1 MNLTLI
7 FQISVYCLIALSS
20 FMFMLAEGGL
30 FPQLLTIP
38 LGLIT
43 LFFTDR
49 WRKFSLSPLWANI
62 LGLVAFLIVCREF
75 VANIEGRLLAGAHF
89 LVYLTWI
96 ILLQKKGD
104 TQYWWLFALGFLQI
118 AVGAVLTESG
128 YYGILLVIYLFL
140 AFWSLT
146 VFSIYRTDKTFA
158 SQSEESL
165 PPLPRTTVATS
176 IASPFHRPS
185 QVQDGIQSDQSR
197 KWITAEFIWSSIGC
211 SISALIISMCFFLL
225 IPRLWVNRSFF
236 NNETLEAEKQ
246 PLVGF
251 AEKVQL
257 GEMGEI
263 LESSERVLEVTIY
276 DNQTDEAVPVM
287 DFVRKYGM
295 EEPLFRGAVLSTYEN
310 GSWSRFRRHTKY
322 GLPNSRELENYGIK
336 DLYRQEIVMES
347 IGTNVLFVLQP
358 VVGMDMTGKT
368 DDLFNEDTLEIRQ
381 TDPPEMDGNTR
392 YTVYT
397 AKKLDENYL
406 MNKLDLEN
414 EYLELPER
422 DLRRL
427 IKYTQQLIA
436 SHPELKTD
444 EAKAKFLESHLRDS
458 GEFSYTLNMSIVDP
472 EIDPVEDFLFNRKS
486 GHCEYYASSL
496 ALMLRAIKIPTR
508 VISGFKGGDTSYLSN
523 RFEVQQRYAHSWVE
537 AFVNGHWE
545 TLDATPSLE
554 RAEMVAQSAA
564 SLSSWKGVSK
574 FFSQFWTDYVIGVS
588 FQRQKAAFYDP
599 LLQAGKKIGKRLLD
613 IRTTTVAMFQSVKKF
628 LSSPR
633 RWFSWEGAAAVFII
647 AGLFFGLK
655 WLGQVLIRFF
665 RKLFAQDQ
673 DQANKMRS
681 AQITFY
687 ERFQKLL
694 ARKGMIRK
702 QAETQQE
709 FSCHV
714 KTDLKRELTQ
724 AHLDDYPDEIAR
736 LYYQVRY
743 GDHPLEPDQS
753 HDVDQKLTALET
765 ILTEQEK
772 ATIKQ

>member
-49 WRKFSLSPLWANI
+49 WNKFSMSPLWANI
-62 LGLVAFLIVCREF
+62 LGLVAFLIVCGEF
-75 VANIEGRLLAGAHF
+75 VSDIEGRLLAGAHF

-146 VFSIYRTDKTFA
+146 VFSIYRTDKSFA
-158 SQSEESL
+158 RQQS
-165 PPLPRTTVATS
+165 PQPLPQTRVATG
-176 IASPFHRPS
+176 AATSPFHRPS
-185 QVQDGIQSDQSR
+185 QIQGGIQTDQTR
-197 KWITAEFIWSSIGC
+197 QWITAEFIWSSIGC
-211 SISALIISMCFFLL
+211 SISALVISMCFFLL

-236 NNETLEAEKQ
+236 NNETLEAEKR

-263 LESSERVLEVTIY
+263 LESSERVLELSIY
-276 DNQTDEAVPVM
+276 DNQTEEPVPVA
-287 DFVRKYGM
+287 DFVRKFGM
-295 EEPLFRGAVLSTYEN
+295 DEPLFRGAVLSTYEN
-310 GSWSRFRRHTKY
+310 GSWSRIRRHSNFR
-322 GLPNSRELENYGIK
+322 LLNSEELDIT
-336 DLYRQEIVMES
+336 DLYRQEMQLES
-347 IGTNVLFVLQP
+347 IGTNVLFVMQP
-358 VVGMDMTGKT
+358 IIGMDMLSKT
-368 DDLFNEDTLEIRQ
+368 ENTVNLDTLEMRQ
-381 TDPPEMDGNTR
+381 THPPEVDGNTK
-392 YTVYT
+392 YNVFT
-397 AKKLDENYL
+397 AKVADQNIL
-406 MNKLDLEN
+406 MNQLDN
-414 EYLELPER
+414 EEMYLELPR
-422 DLRRL
+422 SDLQRL
-427 IKYTQQLIA
+427 IKYTKDLIA
-436 SHPELKTD
+436 AHPELKTD
-444 EAKAKFLESHLRDS
+444 QAKAKFLESHLRDS

-472 EIDPVEDFLFNRKS
+472 AIDPVEDFLFNRKT

-496 ALMLRAIKIPTR
+496 ALMLRAIGIPSR
-508 VISGFKGGDTSYLSN
+508 VISGFKGGDSGYLTN
-523 RFEVQQRYAHSWVE
+523 QFEVQQRYAHSWVE
-537 AFVNGHWE
+537 AFVKKRWV

-554 RAEMVAQSAA
+554 RAEMVAQSAP

-588 FQRQKAAFYDP
+588 FQRQKSTFYNP
-599 LLQAGKKIGKRLLD
+599 LLRAGKKIGNRLLD
-613 IRTTTVAMFQSVKKF
+613 IRATTVSLFQSAKKF

-647 AGLFFGLK
+647 AGLFFALK
-655 WLGQVLIRFF
+655 WLVQTLLKLM
-665 RKLFAQDQ
+665 RKLLAKDE
-673 DQANKMRS
+673 DQANRMRS
-681 AQITFY
+681 AQIAFY

-694 ARKGMIRK
+694 ERKGMIRG
-702 QAETQQE
+702 QSETQQE
-709 FSCHV
+709 FSSHI
-714 KTDLKRELTQ
+714 KADLKQELSQ
-724 AHLDDYPDEIAR
+724 AQLDDYPDEIAQ

-743 GDHPLEPDQS
+743 GHHPLEPDQS
-753 HDVDQKLTALET
+753 TEVDQKLATLESAL
-765 ILTEQEK
+765 LEQEK
-772 ATIKQ
+772 ATAPQ